1 MLNPHNIS
9 LSDQHFHQ
17 TYETEFKI
25 KHIRYICKDKFID
38 RVSDSTLREALC
50 VADVAFNMFFNDV
63 KVMVKAGVLANIA
76 SGADED
82 TPGLQLRLNERKR
95 NLKNWLSLN
104 SGLLDYGVDNYA
116 HLLRII
122 VTDPALVVRGL
133 PGTTDSEMSTTAF
146 AQSLFDMVIN
156 PTRNPAGAPI
166 LPKGAFWPALQ
177 VAVDHLIAMAPAD
190 PPKFIV
196 NVLRITTE
204 YLKIHFVPWRKDH
217 IGPGRQS
224 RTPVW
229 NSWATLG
236 ISDPNRDMN
245 SLSLRPEEVI
255 HKAALDAQ
263 HIAMGRDANVSWNLK
278 DVKLRNLATAI
289 DHDALPSD
297 WTIPAQ
303 STSYV
308 LDTYKYVCDIYDNK
322 KELHKLALLVSI
334 ILGRCLP
341 NIHTPSDTHRLLA
354 DKATKAETRHFVR
367 TLPWVSK
374 SKTKGSKESNI
385 HITMF
390 TTFIIVLYDSGSPL
404 RKYMAEH
411 DDSLGNLWTDKH
423 SMSSFFLLHIFLS
436 FFFCQ
441 DPRV

>member
-1 MLNPHNIS
+1 MI
-9 LSDQHFHQ
+9 
-17 TYETEFKI
+17 
-25 KHIRYICKDKFID
+25 
-38 RVSDSTLREALC
+38 
-50 VADVAFNMFFNDV
+50 
-63 KVMVKAGVLANIA
+63 KAGVLADIA
-76 SGADED
+76 SGADDD
-82 TPGLQLRLNERKR
+82 TPGSQLRINERKR

-104 SGLLDYGVDNYA
+104 SGLLDYGTDNYA

-133 PGTTDSEMSTTAF
+133 PGTTEMSTTAF
-146 AQSLFDMVIN
+146 AQSLFDMVN
-156 PTRNPAGAPI
+156 NSTRNPVGAPI

-177 VAVDHLIAMAPAD
+177 VAVDHIIAMAPAD
-190 PPKFIV
+190 PPKFVV

-204 YLKIHFVPWRKDH
+204 YLKIHFIPWKKDH
-217 IGPGRQS
+217 VGPGRPS

-263 HIAMGRDANVSWNLK
+263 HTAMGRDANVSWNLK

-289 DHDALPSD
+289 NHDSLPSD

-303 STSYV
+303 STDYV
-308 LDTYKYVCDIYDNK
+308 LDTYNYVRDIYDNK
-322 KELHKLALLVSI
+322 NEFHKLALLVSI

-341 NIHTPSDTHRLLA
+341 NIHAPSDTHKQLA
-354 DKATKAETRHFVR
+354 DKASKAETRQFVR

-374 SKTKGSKESNI
+374 SKTKGSKDSNI

-390 TTFIIVLYDSGSPL
+390 TTFIIALYDAGSPL

-411 DDSLGNLWTDKH
+411 DNSLGNLWTDKH
-423 SMSSFFLLHIFLS
+423 SMSTFSFFVFSYDLFS
-436 FFFCQ
+436 YQ
-441 DPRV
+441 DPRVWCLLHFFVLV